1 MEDKTDSTTVRGPSS
16 ESKKQENQ
24 GVSWKV
30 VVATTTE
37 NLHPCVK
44 ERDQECKLAKV
55 FKKRWAHALL
65 RLFRAGGSGACLQAS
80 VRENCLAS
88 AGVVPQPRNTERQ
101 REKSCTTLQ
110 PILGHSKGGK
120 MHKTQQ
126 AQLAQ
131 NSPNILFHWGR
142 PHFFSPWHGA
152 KVPHSFHLCLKK
164 NKTSGWFLPSLC
176 SGLLPSTS
184 SERRNP
190 PPFKTS
196 ESDFLLQLWTDNKKL
211 QKKQRNSVI

>member
-1 MEDKTDSTTVRGPSS
+1 M
-16 ESKKQENQ
+16 
-24 GVSWKV
+24 SWKV

-131 NSPNILFHWGR
+131 NSPNILFHWDH

-152 KVPHSFHLCLKK
+152 KVP
-164 NKTSGWFLPSLC
+164 PSLC

-184 SERRNP
+184 SKRRNP